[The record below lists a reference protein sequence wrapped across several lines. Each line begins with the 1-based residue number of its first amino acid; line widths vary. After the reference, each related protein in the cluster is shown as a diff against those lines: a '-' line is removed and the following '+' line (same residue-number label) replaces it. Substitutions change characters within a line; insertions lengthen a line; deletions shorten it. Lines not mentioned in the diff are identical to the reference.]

1 MNKHKAAAVFE
12 ANPSIFTAEMGID
25 GRRKEAPEKQR
36 HLTRSVPRNQ
46 NKSFIVNQMSHG
58 SRLSEALATK
68 GGGVASCSQPANQ

>member
-1 MNKHKAAAVFE
+1 MNKHKTTAVFE

-58 SRLSEALATK
+58 SRLSEVRKEGRRIL
-68 GGGVASCSQPANQ
+68 QPASQSIA